1 MFRDR
6 GPKYKKL
13 NQFEGVD
20 SSEEEDVIF
29 EGDHSVGHA
38 RLSLHRQQRGLGG
51 LGQDEFMFSSYDV
64 DADLRLPTDSIG
76 RGKTRVPLP
85 AWCTYRRCLLAV
97 VVSAVIAV
105 ALAAVIFWF
114 FFQSPRPAAALSP
127 TGATS
132 TSNEPAQTPSR
143 MRPTPSES
151 LTSPVPGESPTST
164 SPVPSHSPGPT
175 SPVLSHSPGP
185 TSPVPSHSPTST
197 SPVLSHSPGPTSPV
211 PDESPTSTSPVPGH
225 SPGPTVTP
233 PPVEPPSDIP
243 ANSAINYTREFPQS
257 LTEMTPEFYDL
268 NGDRVLDILLSLGSS
283 QSMAFDFWK
292 CHESE
297 EEEAREACMTYFGFY
312 PCGSIV
318 VALDGRTGQEL
329 WRYNAKMEVFSVT
342 CPSDLTGDGAVDC
355 MLCGRAGMWEAV
367 NGRSGEHIWSLDYLA
382 VNPLQNLYFPLA
394 VGDLDKDGTED
405 FVNMNSGD
413 PRYDPKDHNRPP
425 GRLLVVSGKTGQQLL
440 EPLLVPDMKESYM
453 SPVAFS
459 DDNGH
464 KFILIGTGGE
474 TVEGGLWAITMES
487 LEKKVGMYLQETGY
501 HTYFND
507 PANDSRCH
515 EDAIAFID
523 STVPTP
529 QPEQYTIKNSSK
541 DLSKD
546 IIDAFFLTCPETM
559 FHPVPNDRDLCV
571 YRVIASPEKGVILP
585 PVIID
590 MNDDQV
596 DDIVISLYSGHTLVM
611 DGKTGGIIWDRYIP
625 GTESYR

>member
-151 LTSPVPGESPTST
+151 LTSPVP
-164 SPVPSHSPGPT
+164 
-175 SPVLSHSPGP
+175 
-185 TSPVPSHSPTST
+185 
-197 SPVLSHSPGPTSPV
+197 
-211 PDESPTSTSPVPGH
+211 DESPTSASPVPGH

-233 PPVEPPSDIP
+233 PPVELPSDIP

-268 NGDRVLDILLSLGSS
+268 DGDRVLDILLSLGSS

-546 IIDAFFLTCPETM
+546 VIDAFFLTCPETM
-559 FHPVPNDRDLCV
+559 FHPVPNDRGLCV

-590 MNDDQV
+590 MTDDQV

>member
-1 MFRDR
+1 MFRVR

-114 FFQSPRPAAALSP
+114 FLQSPRPAAALSP

-151 LTSPVPGESPTST
+151 LTSPVP
-164 SPVPSHSPGPT
+164 
-175 SPVLSHSPGP
+175 
-185 TSPVPSHSPTST
+185 
-197 SPVLSHSPGPTSPV
+197 
-211 PDESPTSTSPVPGH
+211 DESPTSASPIPGH

-546 IIDAFFLTCPETM
+546 IIDAFLLTCPETM
-559 FHPVPNDRDLCV
+559 FHPVPNDRGLCV